1 MDIHCRHCGEPWE
14 LDTLHEFGD
23 YNRRAKL
30 FAKFGCN
37 ALMDDGA
44 RRGAWAVKEKFLP
57 VVREP
62 WGVGRGEGVAIFG

>member
-14 LDTLHEFGD
+14 LDTLP
-23 YNRRAKL
+23 
-30 FAKFGCN
+30 
-37 ALMDDGA
+37 
-44 RRGAWAVKEKFLP
+44 RRGARGVKQNVLP